1 MAQLTDLTI
10 CPTFDQAKRNKQN
23 LEKMNSKK
31 WIQEKIPGMSYQK
44 HLDPLWCC
52 WLVFVCLLNGWMDF
66 PSGRKRHV
74 VDGVHTSCDWSFL
87 LSNEI
92 CKKTGGKK
100 DKSTYKWKHNN
111 VPIWLEQSLF
121 TTWFYQFWI
130 LHPDCFCNNL
140 KKVGYFFLIWFWNL
154 C

>member
-1 MAQLTDLTI
+1 MWLLSFLMILATKWKTPRPYLI
-10 CPTFDQAKRNKQN
+10 KR
-23 LEKMNSKK
+23 LA
-31 WIQEKIPGMSYQK
+31 
-44 HLDPLWCC
+44 PLWCC
-52 WLVFVCLLNGWMDF
+52 WLVFMCLLNGWMDF

-130 LHPDCFCNNL
+130 SHPNFFFCNNL
-140 KKVGYFFLIWFWNL
+140 KKVGYFFLYDSEICSDRSNKTVINRF
-154 C
+154 